1 MVMQLKAPQKT
12 ETINDGALTAPE
24 GAIRVILIGG
34 HALARAGLKSLFAS
48 RGGIA
53 VVGETSTKSDA
64 LALVER
70 EQPDIILLDLEMSE
84 GGGVELIP
92 NLVAMSPKAR
102 LIALTGNQDRQM
114 YRRAVRL
121 GAMGLMHKDQPPG
134 TLIKAIERVH
144 AGEVW
149 LDRSLTAS
157 VLGEIS
163 RGVCAK
169 EASPEAAQIA
179 SLTDREREVISA
191 VGTGLKNKQIA
202 DILFISEVTVRHHL
216 TSIYSKLEV
225 SNRLELIIYAYRH
238 GLAQLPR

>member
-1 MVMQLKAPQKT
+1 
-12 ETINDGALTAPE
+12 
-24 GAIRVILIGG
+24 
-34 HALARAGLKSLFAS
+34 
-48 RGGIA
+48 
-53 VVGETSTKSDA
+53 
-64 LALVER
+64 VE
-70 EQPDIILLDLEMSE
+70 I
-84 GGGVELIP
+84 IP
-92 NLVAMSPKAR
+92 NLVAMCAKAR
-102 LIALTGNQDRQM
+102 LIALTSDQDKQM

-134 TLIKAIERVH
+134 TLIKAVERVY

-163 RGVCAK
+163 RGSAAK

-191 VGTGLKNKQIA
+191 VGAGLKNKQIA
-202 DILFISEVTVRHHL
+202 DVLFISEVTVRHHL